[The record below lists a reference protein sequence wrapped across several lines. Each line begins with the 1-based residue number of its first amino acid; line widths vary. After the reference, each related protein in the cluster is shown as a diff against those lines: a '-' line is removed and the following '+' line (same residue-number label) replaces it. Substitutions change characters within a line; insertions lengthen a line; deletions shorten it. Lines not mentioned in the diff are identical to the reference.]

1 MGRQQ
6 RLVLLW
12 KLPLKEWTFPYLENQ
27 PKEQQK
33 MSQDEILVVA
43 CKQMCPIFVCNKGEM
58 SLRNL
63 LWLSITIQPP
73 KTPTMSAKMRFWS
86 LTRLL

>member
-12 KLPLKEWTFPYLENQ
+12 KLPLKEWTFPHWENQ

-33 MSQDEILVVA
+33 NFNEDEILVVA
-43 CKQMCPIFVCNKGEM
+43 CVQMCPIFVCNKVEM
-58 SLRNL
+58 SPRNL
-63 LWLSITIQPP
+63 LWLSIIIQPP
-73 KTPTMSAKMRFWS
+73 PLPCLQK
-86 LTRLL
+86 